1 MEKKLEYKY
10 GKGAEKLKIKIII
23 TDGEKEVKSEINASE
38 YILTKILKDSHGI
51 DLITEIVD
59 VLLQEIVVEK

>member
-38 YILTKILKDSHGI
+38 YILTKDFHGI
-51 DLITEIVD
+51 ELITEIID
-59 VLLQEIVVEK
+59 ALLQEIVVEK

>member
-23 TDGEKEVKSEINASE
+23 TDGERLN
-38 YILTKILKDSHGI
+38 
-51 DLITEIVD
+51 
-59 VLLQEIVVEK
+59 